1 MAPLPRFTTSPTEA
15 AAALLADNLVALPTE
30 TVYGLGGFA
39 RSATA
44 VERIFSTKGRP
55 ANHPVIVHV
64 ANADAMAHWA
74 QDVPE
79 SSLILANA
87 MWPGPLTLV
96 VPRADWV
103 SDAITGGQPTIALR
117 APRHPLFQQVLAAL
131 ESQSEFPPGIAAPS
145 ANRFGRV
152 SPTTAEHVAADIGQ
166 LLEPTDLILD
176 GGPCTVGVES
186 TIAICTDRGV
196 RVARSGG
203 ISADQLAELVPVLDA
218 DDQPLQRVPGALASH
233 YAPSAAVTVV
243 RTAAEFQRE
252 YRRHLLGADVG
263 VIGLP
268 EDVAACPAS
277 WFRLASPATV
287 DDYARELYSALRLA
301 DEQGLTQV
309 IALAPP
315 NVGIGVAILD
325 RLTRASSDA
334 QAR

>member
-1 MAPLPRFTTSPTEA
+1 M
-15 AAALLADNLVALPTE
+15 
-30 TVYGLGGFA
+30 
-39 RSATA
+39 
-44 VERIFSTKGRP
+44 
-55 ANHPVIVHV
+55 NHPVIVHV
-64 ANADAMAHWA
+64 ANADAMTHWA
-74 QDVPE
+74 KDVPE
-79 SSLILANA
+79 SALILANA

-117 APRHPLFQQVLAAL
+117 PTPSAVPKVLAAL

-218 DDQPLQRVPGALASH
+218 DDQPSNVSPERLPLTH
-233 YAPSAAVTVV
+233 YYAPSAAVTVV

-268 EDVAACPAS
+268 KTSRLAPAS
-277 WFRLASPATV
+277 WFRLASP
-287 DDYARELYSALRLA
+287 
-301 DEQGLTQV
+301 QQLT
-309 IALAPP
+309 
-315 NVGIGVAILD
+315 
-325 RLTRASSDA
+325 TMHASSTRRYASPMNKD
-334 QAR
+334 